1 MPLARRFLVVFLLF
15 FAGCSQPNNTVLLA
29 PAVEVDLE
37 LIKKRGYI
45 TALVDNNSFS
55 YLIYKGR
62 PVGYEYE
69 LLRLLAKELKVD
81 LKIKLISGVE
91 NGIHQLNTGVGDIL
105 AFPLTVTQERTE
117 YVSFS
122 RPLFNSYQVLVQRK
136 PDNWKELTQP
146 QIDSQV
152 VRNPYALAGREVH
165 VMKSSSFAERMRS
178 LSQEIGNIRVVEDSA
193 NAETESLIR
202 QVALGNIDYTVADHP
217 IAMVNANYYPNLDVS
232 TILSAA
238 QQIAWSVR
246 KNSPELLNAINAWL
260 VKIKK
265 APTFMVIYNRYFKSP
280 RTSLLRVN
288 SDYSSLGGNKIS
300 RYDDLIKVGAKK
312 LGWDWRLLA
321 AIIYRESK
329 FVSNDESWAGARG
342 LMQLMPETARR
353 FGAANPDDPRQ
364 SIKAGVNYLLHL
376 DKIWA
381 KKVAD
386 PDERLKFVLASYNA
400 GLSHIMDARKLA
412 RKHGK
417 NPAVWSDV
425 EFYLL
430 KKSDRAFYRD
440 PVVTAGYCK
449 CEEPVNYVKNVLQTF
464 DEYKLHIAV

>member
-1 MPLARRFLVVFLLF
+1 MPLAFRFLLVFLLF
-15 FAGCSQPNNTVLLA
+15 LLGCSQPDNTVSLS
-29 PAVEVDLE
+29 PVVEVDLAV
-37 LIKKRGYI
+37 IKKRGYI

-62 PVGYEYE
+62 PIGYEYE

-105 AFPLTVTQERTE
+105 AFPLTVTKERTE

-136 PDNWKELTQP
+136 PDNWRDLK
-146 QIDSQV
+146 QIEVDSQV
-152 VRNPYALAGREVH
+152 VRDPRALIGKEVH
-165 VMKSSSFAERMRS
+165 VMKSSSFAERLRA
-178 LSQEIGNIRVVEDSA
+178 LSQKLGDIHIVEDSA
-193 NAETESLIR
+193 NAETESLIK

-217 IAMVNANYYPNLDVS
+217 IAMVNSNYYPNLDVS
-232 TILSAA
+232 TILSTP

-246 KNSPELLNAINAWL
+246 KNSPELLNVINTWL

-265 APTFMVIYNRYFKSP
+265 ASTFMVIYNRYFKSP

-300 RYDDLIKVGAKK
+300 RYDELIKSGAQK

-364 SIKAGVNYLLHL
+364 SIRAGVNYLRHL
-376 DKIWA
+376 DKFWE

-417 NPAVWSDV
+417 DPAVWNDV

>member
-1 MPLARRFLVVFLLF
+1 MPPFFRHLVFFLLF
-15 FAGCSQPNNTVLLA
+15 LLA
-29 PAVEVDLE
+29 CSRPNTTEEPAPPVEVDLQ
-37 LIKKRGYI
+37 LIQKRGYI

-81 LKIKLISGVE
+81 LKIKVISGVE
-91 NGIHQLNTGVGDIL
+91 NGIRQLNTGVGDIL
-105 AFPLTVTQERTE
+105 AFPLTVTPERTE

-136 PDNWKELTQP
+136 PDNWKALKQP
-146 QIDSQV
+146 EIDSQV
-152 VRNPYALAGREVH
+152 VRDPHALIGRDVH
-165 VMKSSSFAERMRS
+165 VMKSSSFAERLRN
-178 LSQEIGNIRVVEDSA
+178 LSHEIGDIHIVEDSA
-193 NAETESLIR
+193 NAESESLIK
-202 QVALGNIDYTVADHP
+202 QVALGTIDYTVADHP
-217 IAMVNANYYPNLDVS
+217 IAMVNANYYPNLDVG
-232 TILSAA
+232 TVLSAP

-246 KNSPELLNAINAWL
+246 KNAPELLNAINTWL
-260 VKIKK
+260 IKIKK

-280 RTSLLRVN
+280 RTSLLRA
-288 SDYSSLGGNKIS
+288 SGDYSSLGGNKIS
-300 RYDDLIKVGAKK
+300 RYDDLIKAGAQR

-321 AIIYRESK
+321 AVIYRESR
-329 FVSNDESWAGARG
+329 FISNDESWAGARG

-353 FGAANPDDPRQ
+353 YGAANPDDPRQ
-364 SIKAGVNYLLHL
+364 SIKAGVNYLRHL

-381 KKVAD
+381 KKISD

-417 NPAVWSDV
+417 DPSVWSDV

-449 CEEPVNYVKNVLQTF
+449 CEEPVNYVKNVLHTF